1 MVEQKQNTDSLVSPV
16 TAIELFVNEPWL
28 SFIRDGKK
36 IVEGRAGSLKD
47 YSGWVGKKA
56 RFHSL
61 KQEVIVQIIE
71 VHHYDTLREFLNK
84 EGWKNVAP
92 HLGSFDETEKAY
104 LQFYPGDFIKKAGGM
119 NGIIVAI
126 QPPVL

>member
-71 VHHYDTLREFLNK
+71 VHH
-84 EGWKNVAP
+84 
-92 HLGSFDETEKAY
+92 
-104 LQFYPGDFIKKAGGM
+104 
-119 NGIIVAI
+119 
-126 QPPVL
+126 